1 MRIKTR
7 KCCGFWAA
15 QTLCSSRFQ
24 VLACVHSLFV
34 FVVDVQGSPPGLAL
48 ITSATCTAICSL
60 STILKWLAVVLGHV
74 QQCRRLPSASKD
86 SKTNKFKQYIINY
99 ILFDLVCYRFTTV
112 HLHKRIA
119 TAPIGHPQA
128 VPGVPLF
135 WPFDHPHPHKQQR
148 VCALL

>member
-1 MRIKTR
+1 
-7 KCCGFWAA
+7 
-15 QTLCSSRFQ
+15 
-24 VLACVHSLFV
+24 
-34 FVVDVQGSPPGLAL
+34 
-48 ITSATCTAICSL
+48 
-60 STILKWLAVVLGHV
+60 
-74 QQCRRLPSASKD
+74 LPSASKD

-135 WPFDHPHPHKQQR
+135 WPFDHPHPHTSSSEFAPFSSTTAQYN
-148 VCALL
+148 